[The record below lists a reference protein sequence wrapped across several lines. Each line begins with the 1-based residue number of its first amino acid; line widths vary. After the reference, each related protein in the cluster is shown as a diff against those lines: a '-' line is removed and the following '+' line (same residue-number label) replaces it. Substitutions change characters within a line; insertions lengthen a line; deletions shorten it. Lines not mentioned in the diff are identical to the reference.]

1 MLLPDTAALRAL
13 ATTYHDRSADLR
25 DEAAALVA
33 RAVAAPWQGAAADA
47 MRAAARAAADRMRAM
62 ADEHSDAGA
71 ALAQHAAQVEATL
84 ELIAGLRQRFLELAA
99 SVGATLVDV
108 AGDVLDAAGALGDT
122 LGDTLGDAVGGLGE
136 LVGIGG
142 DDAAAELR
150 DRLSRIRVP
159 APGDPAW
166 LDLDVPG
173 LR

>member
-33 RAVAAPWQGAAADA
+33 RATSAPWQGVAAEA
-47 MRAAARAAADRMRAM
+47 MRAAARAAADRLRAT
-62 ADEHSDAGA
+62 ADEHADAGA

-108 AGDVLDAAGALGDT
+108 AGDVLDAAGALGDAV
-122 LGDTLGDAVGGLGE
+122 GAVGNAVGGLGD

>member
-13 ATTYHDRSADLR
+13 ATTYRDRAVDLR
-25 DEAAALVA
+25 DEASALVA
-33 RAVAAPWQGAAADA
+33 RATAAPWQGRGADA
-47 MRAAARAAADRMRAM
+47 MRAAASAAADRMRAT
-62 ADEHSDAGA
+62 ADEHADAGA

-84 ELIAGLRQRFLELAA
+84 ELIASLRQRFLELAA

-108 AGDVLDAAGALGDT
+108 AGDVLDAAGAV
-122 LGDTLGDAVGGLGE
+122 GDAVAGLGE

-142 DDAAAELR
+142 DDPAAELR

>member
-47 MRAAARAAADRMRAM
+47 MRAAARAAADRMRAT
-62 ADEHSDAGA
+62 ADEHTDAGA

-108 AGDVLDAAGALGDT
+108 A
-122 LGDTLGDAVGGLGE
+122 GDAVGGLGE